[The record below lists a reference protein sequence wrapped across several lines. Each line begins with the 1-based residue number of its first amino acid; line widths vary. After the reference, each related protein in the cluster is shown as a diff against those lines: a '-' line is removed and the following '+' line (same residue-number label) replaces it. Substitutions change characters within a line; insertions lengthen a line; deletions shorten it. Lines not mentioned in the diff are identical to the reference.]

1 MPVTVT
7 VNVPLESPLD
17 PWKVNVPVAMPFA
30 GTLIGFV
37 LNVSVTP
44 VTLVADNE
52 TDPLN
57 PFKLVTVIVTD
68 PDPVRW
74 IVRLEGEALMLK
86 SGGAGAVT
94 VNA

>member
-17 PWKVNVPVAMPFA
+17 PWNVSVAVALPFA

-44 VTLVADNE
+44 LTLVAESE
-52 TDPLN
+52 TGPLN
-57 PFKLVTVIVTD
+57 PLMLVTVIVTD
-68 PDPVRW
+68 PEPVLCME
-74 IVRLEGEALMLK
+74 RLVGDALIEK
-86 SGGAGAVT
+86 SPGGGGVT
-94 VNA
+94 VRA

>member
-7 VNVPLESPLD
+7 VKVPRESPLV
-17 PWKVNVPVAMPFA
+17 PWNVNVALALPFA
-30 GTLIGFV
+30 GTFTGFV

-44 VTLVADNE
+44 LTLVAERE

-57 PFKLVTVIVTD
+57 PLMLVSVIVTD
-68 PDPVRW
+68 PDPVLC

-94 VNA
+94 VNP